1 MGSGFMGFILPER
14 NFKDNLEGLMLFAPV
29 TCGPGVCNW
38 YDWGKV
44 TALNMLT
51 ASSCGDR
58 GSLSFRVLLMLLV
71 DFIKPPGEPPW
82 AAVT

>member
-14 NFKDNLEGLMLFAPV
+14 NFFKDNLEALMLFAPV

-44 TALNMLT
+44 IALNAVLT
-51 ASSCGDR
+51 VSSCGDR
-58 GSLSFRVLLMLLV
+58 GSLSF
-71 DFIKPPGEPPW
+71 
-82 AAVT
+82 